1 MLLEIIELDGPG
13 HLRLKGEL
21 DLSGEDALTA
31 AIETAR
37 ASEGQLRLDLSELT
51 FMDSS
56 GLRVIL
62 RAVLS
67 SNGSGPVVLERPS
80 SAVRRLLDVALPTG
94 APGLEVRE

>member
-1 MLLEIIELDGPG
+1 MLLQIIELGDAG
-13 HLRLKGEL
+13 HLQLKGEL
-21 DLSGEDALTA
+21 DLSGEEALSA
-31 AIETAR
+31 AIDAAR
-37 ASEGQLRLDLSELT
+37 SAGQLRLDLSELT

-62 RAVLS
+62 RAVLA

-80 SAVRRLLDVALPTG
+80 PTVRRLLDVALPTG

>member
-1 MLLEIIELDGPG
+1 MLLEIIELEEVG
-13 HLRLKGEL
+13 HLQLKGEL
-21 DLSGEDALTA
+21 DLSGEEALTA

-37 ASEGQLRLDLSELT
+37 AGAGQLRLDLSELT

-67 SNGSGPVVLERPS
+67 TNGAGPVVLERPS
-80 SAVRRLLDVALPTG
+80 LAVRRLLDVALPTG
-94 APGLEVRE
+94 APGLEIRE

>member
-1 MLLEIIELDGPG
+1 MLLEIIELGDAG
-13 HLRLKGEL
+13 HLQLKGEL
-21 DLSGEDALTA
+21 DLSGEEALSA
-31 AIETAR
+31 AIDAAR
-37 ASEGQLRLDLSELT
+37 TRAGQLRLDLSELT

-62 RAVLS
+62 RAVLA

-80 SAVRRLLDVALPTG
+80 PTVRRLLDVALPTG